1 MVAHG
6 PQVREKALFI
16 WSLPRPAQSQSTH
29 DTTSRTRSLIQL
41 LRDIHTQC
49 TSLTQ
54 QSRGP
59 YARTKKNPFQ
69 AILYLTLVVFNKGPF
84 QQHFIFEHVI
94 TETFEIKI
102 EPVTCSARCVRS
114 RRTLLPKVFQQ
125 PCNFLTS
132 KPLPDLLRSL
142 LPYSSFFWTVNNPA
156 AP

>member
-1 MVAHG
+1 MVPKCGRRRFSSDHYHAQPSLNLPTTRHPGLG
-6 PQVREKALFI
+6 PSSNYSAT
-16 WSLPRPAQSQSTH
+16 STH
-29 DTTSRTRSLIQL
+29 NALHSRS
-41 LRDIHTQC
+41 
-49 TSLTQ
+49 
-54 QSRGP
+54 SRG
-59 YARTKKNPFQ
+59 AHVLVEKNPFQ